1 MRNFLEASLYLTA
14 VPWIISRLWLV
25 SLPNTLG
32 KIVKEKFAIDWN
44 WLPEVYQILSL
55 LLMGWALWRPPGSRV
70 LLTVLVAFAW
80 FRPAEILVFC
90 LHWVLVRDP
99 VVHVRRSLIGFVV
112 NQTEIVLSFAVL
124 FRHFGCGMDGPG
136 AALYNSL
143 RTAVTIGPNE
153 DLKGCYRLV
162 SAEIVVAYLLTVLVI
177 AAVVG
182 KVARNE
188 SSPKEAKK

>member
-1 MRNFLEASLYLTA
+1 MRSFLEASLYLTA
-14 VPWIISRLWLV
+14 VPWIISRLWLL
-25 SLPNTLG
+25 SLPNALG
-32 KIVKEKFAIDWN
+32 KIVKETFGIEWN
-44 WLPEVYQILSL
+44 WLPEVYQALMVF
-55 LLMGWALWRPPGSRV
+55 LMGWALWHPPNSTI
-70 LLTVLVAFAW
+70 LLTALLALAL

-90 LHWVLVRDP
+90 LHWVLVREP
-99 VVHVRRSLIGFVV
+99 VVNLQRSLIGFVV
-112 NQTEIVLSFAVL
+112 NQTEIVLSFAVI
-124 FRHFGCGMDGPG
+124 FRHFECAMDRPG

-153 DLKGCYRLV
+153 DLKGCYGLV

-188 SSPKEAKK
+188 SSPKEGKT